1 MWGEACALYHFQG
14 GPGSMHFRVTEVLV
28 YMWPLGS
35 IPLSAL
41 GFPGGVLGIR
51 RDSVETLS
59 LDILYG

>member
-1 MWGEACALYHFQG
+1 
-14 GPGSMHFRVTEVLV
+14 MHFRVTEVLV